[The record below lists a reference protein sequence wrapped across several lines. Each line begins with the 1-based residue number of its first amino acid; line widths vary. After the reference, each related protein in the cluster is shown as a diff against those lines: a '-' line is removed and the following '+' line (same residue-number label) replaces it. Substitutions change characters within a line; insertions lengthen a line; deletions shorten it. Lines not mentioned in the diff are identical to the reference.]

1 MVSSFGKFTPMLF
14 NGVRKKKKIVI
25 EVPYI
30 YIYIYIYMEVVP
42 DKRIGKTKRIKES

>member
-30 YIYIYIYMEVVP
+30 YIYMEVVP

>member
-30 YIYIYIYMEVVP
+30 YIYIYMEVVP